1 MDELTSAEK
10 IQIVINTLRTL
21 EIPPTFDNVNR
32 LTGIYNIL
40 FELQR
45 TPEKEAAEDE
55 QTDAG

>member
-21 EIPPTFDNVNR
+21 EMPPTFDNVNR

-40 FELQR
+40 FGLQ
-45 TPEKEAAEDE
+45 KEEAPKD
-55 QTDAG
+55 DDNAG